1 MAKPPPINLEEVMAA
16 ALKALKANRSKV
28 GGVVDEVAGA
38 GKGLVETITKAVKG
52 AGKASNVE
60 STADRVI
67 RTRGHNVKLTQ
78 ADRDAIK
85 QGANPKN
92 PKAPPKDVGRAVNAE
107 EEFVAGMQPTTAEVW
122 KNGPALD
129 KYASKNGPDTLDAE
143 EYATLKLYNQF
154 IKAGKTPPT
163 PRVPKNPPA
172 AGAVASKPKSPKPKS
187 PKSGTADAA
196 ERAAAKEAKTLE
208 NKAAWAIK
216 REEYNAVKRT
226 EREAR
231 KAKNKADWAQKLDE
245 KYGGNIVEAAKAT
258 SKSPSKANRNRKKGA
273 K

>member
-1 MAKPPPINLEEVMAA
+1 MAKPPPINLDDVLAA
-16 ALKALKANRSKV
+16 AMKQLKANRTKIGDV
-28 GGVVDEVAGA
+28 ADDVAGA

-52 AGKASNVE
+52 GSK
-60 STADRVI
+60 
-67 RTRGHNVKLTQ
+67 
-78 ADRDAIK
+78 
-85 QGANPKN
+85 
-92 PKAPPKDVGRAVNAE
+92 PPK
-107 EEFVAGMQPTTAEVW
+107 
-122 KNGPALD
+122 
-129 KYASKNGPDTLDAE
+129 
-143 EYATLKLYNQF
+143 
-154 IKAGKTPPT
+154 
-163 PRVPKNPPA
+163 PRVPKNPP
-172 AGAVASKPKSPKPKS
+172 
-187 PKSGTADAA
+187 KSG
-196 ERAAAKEAKTLE
+196 AAAKPKLTPEQIAAAKNAKTLE